1 MAKALLSRAVTLL
14 HSDTYTCILC
24 DRDRVLTSRSNGIA
38 PLLTRI
44 EDKEDLRGMVCAD
57 KIIGKAAAMLLL
69 YSGVRAAHGDVMSV
83 KAKNLLEQAGVA
95 VSYGVLT
102 DGIINRTGDGPC
114 PMEQAVA
121 DLTDPGD
128 APCVLRDTLERL
140 KRLKG

>member
-1 MAKALLSRAVTLL
+1 MAKTLLSRAVTLL
-14 HSDTYTCILC
+14 HSDSYTCILC
-24 DRDRVLTSRSNGIA
+24 DRDRILTSRSNGIT

-69 YSGVRAAHGDVMSV
+69 YGGVRAVHGDVLSV
-83 KAKNLLEQAGVA
+83 RAKALLEREGVA

-102 DGIINRTGDGPC
+102 DGIINRKGDGPC

-121 DLTDPGD
+121 DLTDPAE
-128 APCVLRDTLERL
+128 APHVLRATLEGL
-140 KRLKG
+140 KKK

>member
-1 MAKALLSRAVTLL
+1 
-14 HSDTYTCILC
+14 
-24 DRDRVLTSRSNGIA
+24 
-38 PLLTRI
+38 
-44 EDKEDLRGMVCAD
+44 
-57 KIIGKAAAMLLL
+57 MLLL

-128 APCVLRDTLERL
+128 APCVLCDTLERL

>member
-1 MAKALLSRAVTLL
+1 MAKTLLSRAVTLL
-14 HSDTYTCILC
+14 HSDSYTCILC
-24 DRDRVLTSRSNGIA
+24 DRDRILTSRSNGIA

-69 YSGVRAAHGDVMSV
+69 YGGVCAVHGDVLSLRA
-83 KAKNLLEQAGVA
+83 KALLEREGVA

-102 DGIINRTGDGPC
+102 DGIINRKGDGPC

-121 DLTDPGD
+121 DLTDPAE
-128 APCVLRDTLERL
+128 APRVLRATLEHL
-140 KRLKG
+140 KRLNG

>member
-1 MAKALLSRAVTLL
+1 MAKTLLSRAVTLL

-83 KAKNLLEQAGVA
+83 KAKNLLEQAGVP
-95 VSYGVLT
+95 VLPT
-102 DGIINRTGDGPC
+102 PSERTPEYYEKRPC
-114 PMEQAVA
+114 
-121 DLTDPGD
+121 
-128 APCVLRDTLERL
+128 ERL
-140 KRLKG
+140 IGEAAELLDRLLEEEAAR

>member
-1 MAKALLSRAVTLL
+1 MAKTLLSRAVNLL
-14 HSDTYTCILC
+14 HSDSYTCILC
-24 DRDRVLTSRSNGIA
+24 DRDRILTSRSNGIA

-69 YSGVRAAHGDVMSV
+69 YGGVRAVHGDVLSV
-83 KAKNLLEQAGVA
+83 RAKALLEREGVA

-102 DGIINRTGDGPC
+102 DGIINRKGDGPC

-121 DLTDPGD
+121 DLTDPAE
-128 APCVLRDTLERL
+128 APRVLRATLEGL
-140 KRLKG
+140 KKK

>member
-1 MAKALLSRAVTLL
+1 MAKTLLSRAVTLL
-14 HSDTYTCILC
+14 HSDAYTCILC
-24 DRDRVLTSRSNGIA
+24 DRDRVLTSRGNGIA

-69 YSGVRAAHGDVMSV
+69 YGGVCAVHGDVLSV
-83 KAKNLLEQAGVA
+83 RAKALLEREGVA

-102 DGIINRTGDGPC
+102 DGIINRKGDGPC

-121 DLTDPGD
+121 DLTDPAE
-128 APCVLRDTLERL
+128 APRVLRATLEGL
-140 KRLKG
+140 KKK

>member
-1 MAKALLSRAVTLL
+1 MAKTLLSRAVTLL

-57 KIIGKAAAMLLL
+57 KIIGKAAAML
-69 YSGVRAAHGDVMSV
+69 
-83 KAKNLLEQAGVA
+83 QAGVA

-140 KRLKG
+140 KRLKD

>member
-1 MAKALLSRAVTLL
+1 MAKTLLSRAVTLL
-14 HSDTYTCILC
+14 HSDSYTCILC
-24 DRDRVLTSRSNGIA
+24 DRDRILTSRSNGIA

-69 YSGVRAAHGDVMSV
+69 YGGVCAVHGDVLSV
-83 KAKNLLEQAGVA
+83 RAKALLEREGVA

-102 DGIINRTGDGPC
+102 DGIINRKGDGPC

-121 DLTDPGD
+121 DLTDPAA
-128 APCVLRDTLERL
+128 APRVLRATLEGL
-140 KRLKG
+140 KKK

>member
-1 MAKALLSRAVTLL
+1 MAKTLLSRAVTLL
-14 HSDTYTCILC
+14 HSDSYTCILC
-24 DRDRVLTSRSNGIA
+24 DRDRILTSRSNGIA

-69 YSGVRAAHGDVMSV
+69 YGGVCAVHGDVLSV
-83 KAKNLLEQAGVA
+83 RAKALLEREGVA

-102 DGIINRTGDGPC
+102 DGIINRKGDGPC

-121 DLTDPGD
+121 DLTDPAE
-128 APCVLRDTLERL
+128 APRVLRATLEL
-140 KRLKG
+140 SLIHI

>member
-1 MAKALLSRAVTLL
+1 MAKTLLSRAVTLL
-14 HSDTYTCILC
+14 HSDSYTCILC
-24 DRDRVLTSRSNGIA
+24 DRDRILTSRSNGIA

-69 YSGVRAAHGDVMSV
+69 YGGVCAVHGDVLSV
-83 KAKNLLEQAGVA
+83 RAKALLEREGVA

-102 DGIINRTGDGPC
+102 DGIINRKGDGPC

-121 DLTDPGD
+121 DLTDPAE
-128 APCVLRDTLERL
+128 APRVLRTTLEGL
-140 KRLKG
+140 KKK